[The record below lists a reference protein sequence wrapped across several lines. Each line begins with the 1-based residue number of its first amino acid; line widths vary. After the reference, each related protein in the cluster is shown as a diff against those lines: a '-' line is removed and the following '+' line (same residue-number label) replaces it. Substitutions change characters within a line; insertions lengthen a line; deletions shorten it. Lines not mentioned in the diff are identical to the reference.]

1 MAFPGWPAG
10 RAGDEHVKFTADPAS
25 ARKGSCGGCDRHPA
39 GGGVTDHAIRNLI
52 RKRETYHV
60 KSYIMTGQKNHEM
73 RAMKAS
79 LEELLAAGEIDEAL
93 HARMLRNYA

>member
-1 MAFPGWPAG
+1 
-10 RAGDEHVKFTADPAS
+10 
-25 ARKGSCGGCDRHPA
+25 
-39 GGGVTDHAIRNLI
+39 
-52 RKRETYHV
+52 
-60 KSYIMTGQKNHEM
+60 M